1 MTFNHIKPNWQA
13 IINVVATLKAVEFT
27 RRNNQIIFLSV
38 FEGIH
43 LLN

>member
-1 MTFNHIKPNWQA
+1 MFNQTKPNWQG
-13 IINVVATLKAVEFT
+13 IINVVETLKAVEFM